1 MLDPFGRSITY
12 LRVSITDR
20 CNLKCL
26 YCTPLNALDYAPRDD
41 LLSYEETLEIVG
53 VMVPMG
59 IRKVRITGGEPLV
72 RRGVVDFLAH
82 LKRIEGLQKVAVTTN
97 GILLQDMAG
106 SLVEAGVTHVNVSLD
121 TLDPDR
127 FREITRG
134 GDLRRVLAGIDRLL
148 ELGVPTVKVNMVL
161 MAGVNEGEVESLA
174 RLSLSRPIQVR
185 YIELM
190 PIDHCGIP
198 HAKYFLSAESVLPR
212 LNAIAPLKPVRVADD
227 DAGPATVYR
236 FPAAPGTI
244 GMITHL
250 SNSFCD
256 RCNRVRLTPE
266 GQLRLCLFGDENV
279 DLRAILRRP
288 HTRQELVDAVHA
300 ALAIKPKAAD
310 GFHSFAM
317 QSVGG

>member
-1 MLDPFGRSITY
+1 MLDPFGRSISY

-26 YCTPLNALDYAPRDD
+26 YCTPLNALDYAPRED
-41 LLSYEETLEIVG
+41 LLSYEEIVEILE

-59 IRKVRITGGEPLV
+59 IRKVRVTGGEPLV
-72 RRGVVDFLAH
+72 RRGVVEFLAR
-82 LKRIEGLQKVAVTTN
+82 LKRIEGLRKVAVTTN
-97 GILLQDMAG
+97 GIMLKELAEP
-106 SLVEAGVTHVNVSLD
+106 LVQAGVSHINVSLD

-134 GDLRRVLAGIDRLL
+134 GDLHRVLAGIDRLL

-161 MAGVNEGEVESLA
+161 MAGVNESEVESLA
-174 RLSLSRPIQVR
+174 RLSLQRPIQVR

-190 PIDHCGIP
+190 PVDHCGMP

-212 LNAIAPLKPVRVADD
+212 LNAIARLEPAKVEDD

-236 FPAAPGTI
+236 FPGAPGTI

-250 SNSFCD
+250 TNSFCD

-288 HTRQELVDAVHA
+288 HTGQDLIDAVHA

-310 GFHSFAM
+310 GYHAFAM